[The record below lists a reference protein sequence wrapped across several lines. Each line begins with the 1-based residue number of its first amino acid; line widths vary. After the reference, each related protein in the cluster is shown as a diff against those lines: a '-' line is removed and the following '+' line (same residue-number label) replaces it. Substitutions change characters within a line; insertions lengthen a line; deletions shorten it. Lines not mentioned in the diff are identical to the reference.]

1 MSEATARQD
10 KPGFRFESRL
20 TTAVLVILALAGV
33 GLWQLFLVLSS
44 LDNSPE
50 EFQRIGTP
58 LFAGA
63 VACYIVCVTAAKLS
77 LPESKATL
85 VFAALAIG
93 CWIAPVPF
101 GITRLLSYG
110 CIGVLAARQIVVA
123 VASCRCVPAPDVAA
137 DPATRC
143 RAREKRRAAWFSVF
157 GAITGGASLLLLIK
171 ADALGWAA
179 AID

>member
-1 MSEATARQD
+1 MSDVTTRPD
-10 KPGFRFESRL
+10 KPGFRFNPR
-20 TTAVLVILALAGV
+20 AAAGRFGAIALAGV
-33 GLWQLFLVLSS
+33 GMWRLFLVLSS

-63 VACYIVCVTAAKLS
+63 VACFVACVTAAKLT

-85 VFAALAIG
+85 VFAALAVV

-110 CIGVLAARQIVVA
+110 CIGMIIARHIVGVLASCFLPQIPDKADDPKLIRLQREGRRNGWMCALGVV
-123 VASCRCVPAPDVAA
+123 C
-137 DPATRC
+137 
-143 RAREKRRAAWFSVF
+143 
-157 GAITGGASLLLLIK
+157 GGVCLLMLIK

>member
-1 MSEATARQD
+1 MNEATTH
-10 KPGFRFESRL
+10 PGSPAFRFDPRL
-20 TTAVLVILALAGV
+20 AAGMLVILALAGV
-33 GLWQLFLVLSS
+33 GLWFLFRHLAS

-50 EFQRIGTP
+50 EHQRIGTP

-63 VACYIVCVTAAKLS
+63 VACFVGCVTAAKLS
-77 LPESKATL
+77 LPVSKAAL
-85 VFAALAIG
+85 VLAALAVV
-93 CWIAPVPF
+93 CWIAPTPF

-110 CIGVLAARQIVVA
+110 CIGVLIARHLVVA
-123 VASCRCVPAPDVAA
+123 IASCRCVPASDVAA
-137 DPATRC
+137 DPATQR

-157 GAITGGASLLLLIK
+157 GAITGGASLLMLIK